1 MLLDLLFPLAITL
14 LVEPIATSFMDR
26 LNKRVFI
33 TSFGANLFLNPLMNI
48 LLLSYTGIHYW
59 LFLGI
64 FECLT
69 VLVESIVLAS
79 IGKVPAKKALLFAFI
94 ANLLSFGVGLLL
106 NPLVMKR
113 GVELTLTIVFLVID
127 TLLLGLF
134 LALSFL
140 KARDQ
145 KDQPDDKTRD

>member
-1 MLLDLLFPLAITL
+1 MLLDILFPLAITL
-14 LVEPIATSFMDR
+14 LVEPIATAFMNR
-26 LNKRVFI
+26 LDKRVFI
-33 TSFGANLFLNPLMNI
+33 ASFGANLLLNPLMNI
-48 LLLSYTGIHYW
+48 LLLSYAEIHYW
-59 LFLGI
+59 VFLGI
-64 FECLT
+64 FECVS

-79 IGKVPAKKALLFAFI
+79 IGKVSVKKALLFAFI

-106 NPLVMKR
+106 NPIVMKR
-113 GVELTLTIVFLVID
+113 GVELTLTIVFLAID

-145 KDQPDDKTRD
+145 KDKSDDHARD